1 MTVKELLKR
10 KIDWQKTSDNAY
22 MFTCMIDGQVFKLR
36 LNDFPEE
43 PLCTIIWD
51 DGEQNLDDLGKEWTL
66 PKHRGE

>member
-22 MFTCMIDGQVFKLR
+22 QFVCTIEEQIFQLR

-43 PLCTIIWD
+43 PLCTIIWNG
-51 DGEQNLDDLGKEWTL
+51 GEQNLDNIGKEWTL